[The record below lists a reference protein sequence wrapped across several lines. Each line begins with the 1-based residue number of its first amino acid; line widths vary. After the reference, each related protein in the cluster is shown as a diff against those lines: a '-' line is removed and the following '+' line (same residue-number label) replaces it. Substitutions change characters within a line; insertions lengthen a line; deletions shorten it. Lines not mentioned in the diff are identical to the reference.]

1 MVLLNIV
8 YRFQA
13 LQFISLS
20 MNLLGHAR
28 LSFGKPDILVGN
40 MISDYVKG
48 KKQYDYPPGIFAG
61 IRLHREIDLFTDTH
75 EAIKAIAA
83 YFKPDYRLYAYAITD
98 VVLDY
103 FLANDTN
110 EFQNEKM
117 LFDFSQ
123 KVYSDLESKSNYFP
137 IIFQQMFPYM
147 QQQNWLYNY
156 RTMEGIERSMQGLKR
171 RAAHIHEMETAYSV
185 FKNNTEKIR
194 ELYQQFFPEVK
205 KFAADNLQA
214 LLNR

>member
-1 MVLLNIV
+1 MVLLNNGH
-8 YRFQA
+8 RFQA

-20 MNLLGHAR
+20 MNLLGHAS
-28 LSFGKPDILVGN
+28 LSFGKQEILVGN

-61 IRLHREIDLFTDTH
+61 IRLHREIDLFTDGN

-110 EFQNEKM
+110 EFANESM
-117 LFDFSQ
+117 LLYFSEQ
-123 KVYSDLESKSNYFP
+123 VYIDLEKHSSYFP
-137 IIFQQMFPYM
+137 PHFQQMFPYM
-147 QQQNWLYNY
+147 RQQNWLYNY
-156 RTMEGIERSMQGLKR
+156 RTMEGIEKSMQGLKR
-171 RAAHIHEMETAYSV
+171 RAAYISEMETA
-185 FKNNTEKIR
+185 FFIFQNNIDQFR
-194 ELYQQFFPEVK
+194 ECYRQFFPEVK
-205 KFAADNLQA
+205 KFATEKLH
-214 LLNR
+214 